1 VTYRVLPFPL
11 EVASHAR
18 ATRSDL
24 FGHEGLRSIRVDES
38 PGYPCRVCLREAAVG
53 DEVFLIA
60 HRASSVGHP
69 HSVVGPVYVHAHACA
84 PWADEGSLPPVAR
97 TRPMAVRAYDAGGD
111 LIACELAEG
120 PAVEAAIERLLEDSR
135 AAALHLHFARA
146 GCFACRLER
155 A

>member
-1 VTYRVLPFPL
+1 
-11 EVASHAR
+11 VASHAR

-24 FGHEGLRSIRVDES
+24 FGHQALRPIRVDDS
-38 PGYPCRVCLREAAVG
+38 PGYPCRVCLRDAAVG

-60 HRASSVGHP
+60 HRASPVEHP
-69 HSVVGPVYVHAHACA
+69 HSVVGPVYIHAHACA
-84 PWADEGSLPPVAR
+84 PWAAAGSLPPVVR
-97 TRPMAVRAYDAGGD
+97 TRRLAVRAYDSGGD

-120 PAVEAAIERLLEDSR
+120 AAVEAAITRLFEDSR